1 MHVVVWTA
9 GDVRYAIE
17 TACIV
22 EVVPV
27 VDVRAIPHCPPWVCG
42 LMNYRGALTPLVD
55 VRRLIDDH
63 ATEPRRATRI
73 IVTELG
79 GELGAELVGDRLAL
93 LVESLESV
101 EHCDFADADAHP
113 GLTLPDARYLG
124 PVAPTTNGTLQ
135 LVDVHRLLDDE
146 HRALLFDRTP
156 AEGP

>member
-42 LMNYRGALTPLVD
+42 VMNYRGALTPLVD
-55 VRRLIDDH
+55 LRRLIDDH
-63 ATEPRRATRI
+63 ATERRRGTRI

-79 GELGAELVGDRLAL
+79 ADLAGERLAL
-93 LVESLESV
+93 LAESLEYV
-101 EHCDFADADAHP
+101 EHCDFADAEAHP

-124 PVAPTTNGTLQ
+124 PIALTTDGALQ
-135 LVDVHRLLDDE
+135 LVEVHRLLGEE
-146 HRALLFDRTP
+146 HRALLFDRAP